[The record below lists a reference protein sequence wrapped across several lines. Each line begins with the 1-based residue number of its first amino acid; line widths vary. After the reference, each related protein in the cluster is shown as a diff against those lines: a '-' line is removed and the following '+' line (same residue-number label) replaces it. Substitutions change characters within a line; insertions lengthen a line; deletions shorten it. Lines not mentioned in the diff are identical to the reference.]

1 MPSTSL
7 FNVEKEPK
15 LVQAKPIKALDSKR
29 ALEYARCHDTFFTIY
44 SVFKLTFIPTL
55 NLLWIFPSWY
65 FVLISAKNTMAQK
78 SIEKNSLSSSSVQI
92 KHEWRSREDGHH
104 CFLHWHWKPYS
115 ETKDF
120 FDRLSYSSECSPLI
134 RTKVSL
140 TQRKGLS
147 WKRTCLD
154 SYCMNLLTFTHLQ
167 SSITELHPEQLSSVD
182 FNCGS

>member
-1 MPSTSL
+1 MHAVMISFLLYIQYLSSHSFQLST
-7 FNVEKEPK
+7 FMDF
-15 LVQAKPIKALDSKR
+15 PIQILCS
-29 ALEYARCHDTFFTIY
+29 HF
-44 SVFKLTFIPTL
+44 S
-55 NLLWIFPSWY
+55 
-65 FVLISAKNTMAQK
+65 KNTMAQK

-92 KHEWRSREDGHH
+92 KCEWRSREDGHH

-120 FDRLSYSSECSPLI
+120 FDRLSYSSECAPLI

-140 TQRKGLS
+140 TKRKGLS

-167 SSITELHPEQLSSVD
+167 YLSSPVSL
-182 FNCGS
+182 NYIQSS

>member
-1 MPSTSL
+1 
-7 FNVEKEPK
+7 
-15 LVQAKPIKALDSKR
+15 
-29 ALEYARCHDTFFTIY
+29 
-44 SVFKLTFIPTL
+44 
-55 NLLWIFPSWY
+55 
-65 FVLISAKNTMAQK
+65 MAQK

-182 FNCGS
+182 FNCGSSCLKQEIVSVDAQKVRTWSFIVGQKISKMCFDCFGIG